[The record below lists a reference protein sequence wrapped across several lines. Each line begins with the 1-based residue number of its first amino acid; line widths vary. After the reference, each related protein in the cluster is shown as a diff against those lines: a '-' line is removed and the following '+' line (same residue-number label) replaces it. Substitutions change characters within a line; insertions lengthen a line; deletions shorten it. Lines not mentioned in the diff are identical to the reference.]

1 MAKIIEFNGITKL
14 DIPPEKIL
22 EKAKEAGLDG
32 VVILGFD
39 KNGEYYGASSYA
51 DGGTVLW
58 LMELTRKKLLEVTI
72 GDR

>member
-14 DIPPEKIL
+14 DIPPERVL
-22 EKAKEAGLDG
+22 EKAKEAGLEG